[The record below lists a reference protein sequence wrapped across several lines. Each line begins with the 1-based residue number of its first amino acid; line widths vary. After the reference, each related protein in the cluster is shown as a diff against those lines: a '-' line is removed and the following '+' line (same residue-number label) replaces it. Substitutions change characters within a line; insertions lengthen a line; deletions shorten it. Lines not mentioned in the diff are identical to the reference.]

1 MPSALAKTPVFQ
13 PPKCLVNP
21 RPPSQRVS
29 SPSHSHPMIQQR
41 LKLAKLYTF
50 VPLLMGQSVMF
61 AWWATVWR
69 QQLLAMEWNM
79 WEVKSLVKPWHPCHY
94 PPGQSR
100 LFQYCPK
107 AKKLTSPCGFAGV
120 RLRGGLWGLWWQI
133 PCNSNIR
140 NVFFLHA
147 CCSNTT
153 MSHICS
159 KTKKHA
165 FGCVCRSWLNL
176 WSLSWFTAGLCRGLE
191 T

>member
-1 MPSALAKTPVFQ
+1 
-13 PPKCLVNP
+13 
-21 RPPSQRVS
+21 
-29 SPSHSHPMIQQR
+29 
-41 LKLAKLYTF
+41 
-50 VPLLMGQSVMF
+50 MF

-120 RLRGGLWGLWWQI
+120 RLRGGFWGLWWQI
-133 PCNSNIR
+133 PCNSKIR
-140 NVFFLHA
+140 NVFFLHV
-147 CCSNTT
+147 CCSSTT

-165 FGCVCRSWLNL
+165 FVCLCCVFCCSNYFVVVFSCFNSCLFRCGWSKDGKSQSETLRYGGKYGKSNL
-176 WSLSWFTAGLCRGLE
+176 IQVNMVNPT
-191 T
+191 